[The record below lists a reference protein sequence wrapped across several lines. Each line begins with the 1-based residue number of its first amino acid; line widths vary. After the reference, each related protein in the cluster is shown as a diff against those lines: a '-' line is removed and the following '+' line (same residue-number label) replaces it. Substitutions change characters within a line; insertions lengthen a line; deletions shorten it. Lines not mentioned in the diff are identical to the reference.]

1 MEYAHNRACVC
12 PRCRSQRFMAP
23 AVLVTLGVLFL
34 LDGFTRFDFHEGWP
48 LLLIVIGLVKVL
60 QWNTPATGHVI
71 PGEALEQPAPQSDD
85 QQVRNA

>member
-1 MEYAHNRACVC
+1 MEYVHNRSCTC
-12 PRCRSQRFMAP
+12 PRCRSRRFMGP

-34 LDGFTRFDFHEGWP
+34 VDEFTRFDFDQSWP

-60 QWNTPATGHVI
+60 QWNTPAPGHVN
-71 PGEALEQPAPQSDD
+71 PGEALAQPPPQSDD